1 MIKKYLYIIFI
12 LLSFSYT
19 IDSPT
24 FSSGNKNFGGSFGF
38 YQDLNA
44 DVTILNISPR
54 FGYFLNS
61 FLMLEVG
68 MSYINIDIDDYNLNT
83 YDGGYSHGSQN
94 TTSLGARLFL
104 DKLYLGFEFVKGF
117 SATKKTPLGNDFTFS
132 SLKFDG
138 IDERGLLKV
147 GILTPIKD
155 SFYLDSSFYYMFILD
170 KEARELAASNHDE
183 FTRMA
188 YIALG
193 ITYFWD
199 INK

>member
-61 FLMLEVG
+61 YLMLEVG
-68 MSYINIDIDDYNLNT
+68 MSYITVSYT
-83 YDGGYSHGSQN
+83 H
-94 TTSLGARLFL
+94 
-104 DKLYLGFEFVKGF
+104 
-117 SATKKTPLGNDFTFS
+117 
-132 SLKFDG
+132 
-138 IDERGLLKV
+138 
-147 GILTPIKD
+147 LTLPTIC
-155 SFYLDSSFYYMFILD
+155 SV
-170 KEARELAASNHDE
+170 
-183 FTRMA
+183 
-188 YIALG
+188 
-193 ITYFWD
+193 
-199 INK
+199 

>member
-1 MIKKYLYIIFI
+1 MIKRYLYIIFI
-12 LLSFSYT
+12 FLCYSYG
-19 IDSPT
+19 SS
-24 FSSGNKNFGGSFGF
+24 FSSGFKTFGGNFGF

-44 DVTILNISPR
+44 DVTVFNISPR

-61 FLMLEVG
+61 YLMFEG
-68 MSYINIDIDDYNLNT
+68 GISYVKIDIDNYNPNT
-83 YDGGYSHGSQN
+83 YDGGYSNGNQK

-104 DKLYLGFEFVKGF
+104 DKLYIGFEFVKGF
-117 SATKKTPLGNDFTFS
+117 SATKKTPLGNDFIFS

-147 GILTPIKD
+147 GLLTPIKD
-155 SFYLDSSFYYMFILD
+155 SFYLDSAFHYMFILD
-170 KEARELAASNHDE
+170 KRARESAASNHDE

-188 YIALG
+188 YITLG
-193 ITYFWD
+193 ITYFWG